1 MTALSEFVHSSCRSA
16 VRLRWVAAVVLASA
30 TNVACGG
37 GGAENAGAAGPGGG
51 RGAMPPMPVEMVTLE
66 AKPVEQVGEFV
77 GTVKSRRSTTIQPQ
91 AEGFLTRIRV
101 KSGDRVKPGTVM
113 FDIDATS
120 QTAAVA
126 SMESMRAAREA
137 DAAYARQQAAR
148 AKNLLGVGAM
158 SQQEYEQAVTL
169 QKTAEAQ
176 LKAVEDQIRQQQ
188 AELAFYRV
196 TAPAAG
202 VVGDIP
208 VRPGDRVTKAT
219 MLTTVDDNTGLEVY
233 INVPVQQ
240 APNLKVGL
248 PVRIVT
254 DSGETLATEKV
265 TFVSPSVEEDT
276 QTVLAKAAIS
286 RAGQFRNDQFVRAQ
300 IVWTAAPGL
309 TMPVTAVVRISGQY
323 FAFVAEPG
331 EGGAL
336 VAKQRQV
343 TLGPMIGNDYVVL
356 SGLKAGEKLIVGGIQ
371 KIGDG
376 APVQAAPPGPPPG
389 DGRGAAG
396 GRSGGE

>member
-1 MTALSEFVHSSCRSA
+1 M
-16 VRLRWVAAVVLASA
+16 
-30 TNVACGG
+30 
-37 GGAENAGAAGPGGG
+37 
-51 RGAMPPMPVEMVTLE
+51 
-66 AKPVEQVGEFV
+66 

-120 QTAAVA
+120 QQAAVA
-126 SMESMRAAREA
+126 SLESVRAAREA
-137 DAAYARQQAAR
+137 DAAFARQQAAR
-148 AKNLLGVGAM
+148 AKNLLSVGAM
-158 SQQEYEQAVTL
+158 SQQEYEQAMTL

-196 TAPAAG
+196 TAPASG

-208 VRPGDRVTKAT
+208 VRPGDRVTKST
-219 MLTTVDDNTGLEVY
+219 VLTTVDDNTGLEVY

-240 APNLKVGL
+240 APNLKIGL

-254 DSGETLATEKV
+254 DAGEIIATEKLS
-265 TFVSPSVEEDT
+265 FIAPSVEEDT
-276 QTVLAKAAIS
+276 QTILAKATVT
-286 RAGQFRNDQFVRAQ
+286 RAGQFRNDQFVRAR
-300 IVWTAAPGL
+300 IVWSSSPGL
-309 TMPVTAVVRISGQY
+309 TMPVVAVVRISGQY
-323 FAFVAEPG
+323 FAYVAEPG

-336 VAKQRQV
+336 VAKQRQI
-343 TLGPMIGNDYVVL
+343 TLGPMIGNEYVVHG
-356 SGLKAGEKLIVGGIQ
+356 GLKAGDKLITGGIQ

-376 APVQAAPPGPPPG
+376 APVQPAPPGRHPVTAVARPA
-389 DGRGAAG
+389 GRGG
-396 GRSGGE
+396 GD